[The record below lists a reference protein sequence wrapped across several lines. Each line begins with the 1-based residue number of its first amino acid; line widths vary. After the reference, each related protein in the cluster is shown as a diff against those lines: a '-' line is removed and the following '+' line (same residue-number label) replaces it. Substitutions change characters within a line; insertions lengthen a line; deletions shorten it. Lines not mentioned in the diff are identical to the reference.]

1 MYAILRISN
10 KKIKNF
16 ADLKGFENHAERKKE
31 TPNAN
36 PKLQDYNTTFVG
48 TDNIV
53 SDMQEYLEDVK
64 LRKNSILATEL
75 LLTASPEFF
84 KNLNPDQ
91 FEEWVKVN
99 VQWLKSCFG
108 EHLRYCKLHVD
119 ETSPHFTVLVSAKF
133 WDEKKQVYKLAAS
146 RYFDGPQKL
155 IEWQNAY
162 AENLEQ
168 FGLSRGIKGSKAK
181 HQDIK
186 TFYKL
191 LNKEPELKDIKSVQ
205 AYSLQSNIVKERL
218 RTLETTCLKLQNEKV
233 LILERNQTLG
243 QKLQELD
250 KDQALHK
257 QIFKELNKAFKI
269 TKKEFNECLELA
281 QQNLSKT
288 HQNEL

>member
-10 KKIKNF
+10 KKIKTF
-16 ADLKGFENHAERKKE
+16 ADLKGFENHAERKNE

-36 PKLQDYNTTFVG
+36 PKLQEYNTTFVG

-53 SDMQEYLEDVK
+53 TDMQEYLADVK
-64 LRKNSILATEL
+64 LRKNSVLATEL

-84 KNLNPDQ
+84 QSLNTDQ
-91 FEEWVKVN
+91 FEEWVRVN
-99 VQWLKSCFG
+99 IQWLKSCFG
-108 EHLRYCKLHVD
+108 EHLRYCKLHLD
-119 ETSPHFTVLVSAKF
+119 ETSPHFTILVSAKF
-133 WDEKKQVYKLAAS
+133 WNEKKQVYNLAAS

-155 IEWQNAY
+155 VEWQNAY
-162 AENLEQ
+162 AKTMEQ

-186 TFYKL
+186 TFYKM
-191 LNKEPELKDIKSVQ
+191 LNKEPELKDLKSVQ
-205 AYSLQSNIVKERL
+205 AYSLESSIIKERL
-218 RTLETTCLKLQNEKV
+218 RALENTCSKLQREKV

-250 KDQALHK
+250 KDQTLYK
-257 QIFKELNKAFKI
+257 QVFKELNKTFKI
-269 TKKEFNECLELA
+269 SKKDFNQCIELA

-288 HQNEL
+288 HQDEL